1 MPKVKKR
8 QSNSGNMAR
17 HEPLG
22 QVIQSEEYQ
31 KKYAAPIK
39 VRAGKHWRENDQDEE
54 EYLDPKTSQTILQLS
69 KEQQLSMQAEEEQA
83 TLRSQ
88 QERSRRTSGAV
99 DSDDEEEEQEEI
111 EEYYVDEEDE

>member
-1 MPKVKKR
+1 
-8 QSNSGNMAR
+8 MAR

-39 VRAGKHWRENDQDEE
+39 IRAGKHWRENDDQDEE

-88 QERSRRTSGAV
+88 QQRNARRTSGAV